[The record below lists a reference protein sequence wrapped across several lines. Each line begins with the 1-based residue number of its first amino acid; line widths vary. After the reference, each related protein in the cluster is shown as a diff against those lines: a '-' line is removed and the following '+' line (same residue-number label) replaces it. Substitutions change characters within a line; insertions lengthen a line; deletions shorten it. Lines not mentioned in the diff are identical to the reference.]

1 MKGLIIFGYFF
12 ISLICHVSPTTQCL
26 FGDIS
31 QCQRVKDEA
40 KGVCDCPCLPK
51 CCPPQ
56 YVLISSDKKGHHG
69 WECQYWDG
77 DIPFG
82 LPDVQ
87 FTGRLNNQSLNIKP
101 RFFHSVFPSCKGFES
116 DDWVFSVHNVE
127 NVHLNADYQSE
138 YTLFINEF
146 DGPENQTMHERKVI
160 SNNENAVDKTR
171 HETLHR
177 YHDAVV
183 GSKPLMYFCFDT
195 LIENDGPTIPEQSSK
210 ETKNRSVAL
219 TCPRVPFAENATIY
233 KCCPMGQSFDSTMK
247 CSENVHDSH
256 NWHLPINGHLYH
268 EKELV
273 RLNVLKYNSEKTYAV
288 HSAATRQCLSK
299 ESYKQFNDTDD
310 FHIGPD
316 GKLHFT
322 DAHDTMP
329 QLQEYCI
336 DQYGKSVAPTNLRP
350 SYEEVGDYGNYSY
363 YDTAAYDYGDDYG
376 DASEM
381 DETAAMLHEMSN
393 HDCHSKEDKPW
404 NMDIMYCASTIL
416 QIRKCCPNDTILNLR
431 SRACTNEQNS
441 SWNMPPIYKR
451 DLSILNA
458 NGASSKRLNLFP
470 SAIFN
475 MNTKNLFVTGTD
487 DFKIMVDGTLRFQGK
502 VYSSN
507 QYCLDNS
514 INYCERGVVA
524 TLRAIVD
531 DEELNRQGAGA
542 IFGTNKEDSETSLY
556 IKRVGYPISIICLL
570 ITLVIFVVV
579 PELRKDLYG
588 KMVISI
594 VTSQTIVFICLLV
607 GTFPSVSV
615 SRINGPC
622 ITQAILTYFFIL
634 CGFMWMGAMSY
645 NIMTKFRANT
655 ILPKEADYQRFI
667 TYSAFCF
674 GAPLL
679 MATLVLALDRNIFNL
694 DSDASNWRPGF
705 GEESCW
711 FTSCSNALTYFL
723 YIPITGM
730 LLTNVSFFT
739 YAAVKLG
746 GMQRRIREAR
756 PESKRGSD
764 HENPNRRKFAK
775 QVSILSNKSVGSKN
789 KAKLKANRDRLITYL
804 KLFVAMGLTWVFEI
818 LAWVLSEK
826 SVQAPQPI
834 IICLNMVNICQGIVM
849 FHVFALK
856 DTTRQK
862 ISDIFSSRG
871 HRFTGFRPGDNDHRV
886 NSVSRNTRSSSSL
899 THQTSCSFDKS
910 SDDGM
915 DLPLQV
921 SSNPNP
927 GGGSFQDQ
935 DLTMVDLS
943 D

>member
-1 MKGLIIFGYFF
+1 
-12 ISLICHVSPTTQCL
+12 
-26 FGDIS
+26 
-31 QCQRVKDEA
+31 
-40 KGVCDCPCLPK
+40 
-51 CCPPQ
+51 
-56 YVLISSDKKGHHG
+56 
-69 WECQYWDG
+69 
-77 DIPFG
+77 
-82 LPDVQ
+82 
-87 FTGRLNNQSLNIKP
+87 
-101 RFFHSVFPSCKGFES
+101 
-116 DDWVFSVHNVE
+116 
-127 NVHLNADYQSE
+127 
-138 YTLFINEF
+138 
-146 DGPENQTMHERKVI
+146 MHERKVI

-336 DQYGKSVAPTNLRP
+336 DQ
-350 SYEEVGDYGNYSY
+350 EVGDYGNYSY

-556 IKRVGYPISIICLL
+556 IKRVG
-570 ITLVIFVVV
+570 
-579 PELRKDLYG
+579 
-588 KMVISI
+588 
-594 VTSQTIVFICLLV
+594 
-607 GTFPSVSV
+607 
-615 SRINGPC
+615 
-622 ITQAILTYFFIL
+622 
-634 CGFMWMGAMSY
+634 
-645 NIMTKFRANT
+645 
-655 ILPKEADYQRFI
+655 
-667 TYSAFCF
+667 
-674 GAPLL
+674 
-679 MATLVLALDRNIFNL
+679 
-694 DSDASNWRPGF
+694 
-705 GEESCW
+705 
-711 FTSCSNALTYFL
+711 
-723 YIPITGM
+723 PITGM